1 MTLHVTL
8 VSAEQQIHAGEADMV
23 FAPAVMGEV
32 GVLPQHAPMLTL
44 MRPGAVRIRSP
55 GGGELSFFV
64 SGGILEVQPDRV
76 TILSDTVLRGE
87 DIDEREAD
95 EARQQAERALKGE
108 REKLDYA
115 EAYAQLTEALAKLRV
130 VNLMKARREG

>member
-1 MTLHVTL
+1 MSLHVTL
-8 VSAEQQIHAGEADMV
+8 VSAERRIHDGKAEMV
-23 FAPAVMGEV
+23 FAPAAAGEV

-44 MRPGAVRIRSP
+44 MRPGAVRIRPP

-95 EARQQAERALKGE
+95 EARMQAERALKGE

-130 VNLMKARREG
+130 VKLMKARLGE